1 MNSEQTIETLKSI
14 KQEVLSLGYKDKITK
29 DRLQRRLEMI
39 IDNYFG
45 SKSKYAI
52 DIGTTNFDYS
62 LPMRPLKIDYT
73 EHFHKAWEDGKLI
86 WTNII
91 DIMIEEIQSFPSIKK
106 EALSKAAPKTD
117 SNQNR
122 KIFIVHGHD
131 DEMVQASA
139 RLVTKLGFDPII
151 LREQPNQ
158 GRTIIEKFEDYSDVP
173 FAIVLFSPDDEGKSL
188 KETHLHKRPRQNVI
202 FELGFFLGK
211 LGRQNVVV
219 LHKEVEDFEILSDFQ
234 GILFEPYHNG
244 WELKI
249 AKEIKA
255 AGFEVDLNKL
265 A

>member
-1 MNSEQTIETLKSI
+1 MKDTNYIEKLTKIIIVIRDIEFRNENKKNKVKQTLDMYIRHIWGEDSHYITTL
-14 KQEVLSLGYKDKITK
+14 E
-29 DRLQRRLEMI
+29 
-39 IDNYFG
+39 G
-45 SKSKYAI
+45 SKFITWPFSYY
-52 DIGTTNFDYS
+52 F
-62 LPMRPLKIDYT
+62 KIENEKDLV
-73 EHFHKAWEDGKLI
+73 EWEEAKNEWIYLVE
-86 WTNII
+86 T
-91 DIMIEEIQSFPSIKK
+91 MIEEIN
-106 EALSKAAPKTD
+106 LSKGKNLEGKMKSQD
-117 SNQNR
+117 R
-122 KIFIVHGHD
+122 KRWIFIVHGHD

-173 FAIVLFSPDDEGKSL
+173 FAIVLFSPDDEGKSV
-188 KETHLHKRPRQNVI
+188 KETQLHKRPRQNVI